1 MTKDGEEIASDS
13 SMDEDEGIAEADPE
27 EEKEEADAGPQ
38 QSFIQLL
45 FDSQVR
51 QKQEEDRARRTAGL
65 SVFKSTGNPMADGF
79 RRMIEKKMNEMV
91 QKEMAKS
98 KDADDVLRVE
108 VERRTTIREREL
120 TAEKERFIK
129 EHEIKLLTA
138 QEAR

>member
-27 EEKEEADAGPQ
+27 AEEEKDEAAAGPQ

-79 RRMIEKKMNEMV
+79 RRMIEKKMSEMV

-98 KDADDVLRVE
+98 KDADEVLRVE
-108 VERRTTIREREL
+108 VERRTTIREREMN
-120 TAEKERFIK
+120 
-129 EHEIKLLTA
+129 
-138 QEAR
+138 

>member
-1 MTKDGEEIASDS
+1 
-13 SMDEDEGIAEADPE
+13 MDEDEGIAEADPE
-27 EEKEEADAGPQ
+27 AEEEKDEAAAGPQ

-79 RRMIEKKMNEMV
+79 RRMIEKKMSEMV

-98 KDADDVLRVE
+98 KDQDEVLRVE
-108 VERRTTIREREL
+108 VERRTTIREKEL
-120 TAEKERFIK
+120 NAEKDRFMQ
-129 EHEIKLLTA
+129 EQEIKLLTA

>member
-13 SMDEDEGIAEADPE
+13 SMDEDEGIAEADPDAE
-27 EEKEEADAGPQ
+27 EEKDEAAAGPQ

-79 RRMIEKKMNEMV
+79 RRMIEKKMSEMV

-98 KDADDVLRVE
+98 KDADEVLRVE
-108 VERRTTIREREL
+108 VERRTTIREREMN
-120 TAEKERFIK
+120 
-129 EHEIKLLTA
+129 
-138 QEAR
+138 